1 MLPFSLKPFPKGLAE
16 PPRSAVAPRK
26 ARNSPIGVFFANM
39 NFNSDSLLAGSGVR
53 QIDLDK
59 VQLHAEFPAPA
70 VTKESGKRFKGNK
83 I

>member
-1 MLPFSLKPFPKGLAE
+1 VCEFSLKPFSKGLAE
-16 PPRSAVAPRK
+16 PPSAAVARRNE
-26 ARNSPIGVFFANM
+26 RNSPIGVFFENM

-53 QIDLDK
+53 Q
-59 VQLHAEFPAPA
+59 VVFEQVYLHAEFPAPA